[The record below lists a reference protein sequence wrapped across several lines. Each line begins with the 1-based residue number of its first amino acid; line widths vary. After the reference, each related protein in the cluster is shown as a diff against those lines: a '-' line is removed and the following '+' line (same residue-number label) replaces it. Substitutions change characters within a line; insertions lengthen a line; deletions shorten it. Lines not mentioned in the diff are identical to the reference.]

1 MTLGRKLQLLR
12 KQQGLS
18 QEALANQLSV
28 SRQAVSKWELDA
40 SLPETENIIKLA
52 KLFDVS
58 FDYLLNDDITENIT
72 PQNLPKHTGRNIYID
87 NITEFLK
94 KYGYWCGYILSAVSA
109 YCYTGYTITFL
120 SLIRVIKPSGEMAV
134 LFGGMGIGNTMIG
147 ILIMY
152 MLLSF
157 GGIIGGLW
165 LAKYLK
171 KKTAKYRIVS
181 TEEADRR

>member
-1 MTLGRKLQLLR
+1 MTLGTKLQNLR
-12 KQQGLS
+12 KQSGMS
-18 QEALANQLSV
+18 QETLAGQLGV
-28 SRQAVSKWELDA
+28 SRQAVSRWELDA

-58 FDYLLNDDITENIT
+58 FDYLLNDDITENIMQT
-72 PQNLPKHTGRNIYID
+72 LPKHTGRNIYID

-109 YCYTGYTITFL
+109 YCFAGYTITFL
-120 SLIRVIKPSGEMAV
+120 SLTRVISPSGEMAV
-134 LFGGMGIGNTMIG
+134 LFGGIAIGNAMFG

-165 LAKYLK
+165 LAEYLK
-171 KKTAKYRIVS
+171 KKTEKYRIAS